1 MTCLDLYFNK
11 IKNATRILSCYEFS
25 QFGKLNYNVKVLKME
40 ITLSHI
46 MTSIQQIPQTP

>member
-1 MTCLDLYFNK
+1 MLQGYYHVMNLV
-11 IKNATRILSCYEFS
+11 S
-25 QFGKLNYNVKVLKME
+25 LNYNVKVLKME